1 MRILTLFLCLPLAG
15 NCAEQLDKLLARP
28 WAAIVKAAPTSEAL
42 DAGQAALAAKALW
55 TAHRKAIVGDKNRA
69 TEHSRREI
77 KIGKRVMRFH
87 FEVVGDPDDGPLPL
101 YIALH
106 GGGGAPPRIN
116 DSQYGHMK
124 RYYLR
129 NVKRGIY
136 CATRG
141 VSDTWDLHF
150 QPESYV
156 GYDRLIENMIAFEH
170 ANPNRVYIMG
180 FSAGGDGVYQIA
192 ARMADRWAAAAMSA
206 GHPNGVNPRNLYRLP
221 LLTQIG
227 ERDRAY
233 DRLRQ
238 TIRYHQRIVRLRDF
252 EGHGYPHQINV
263 HAAKPHNFFDN
274 HPQQA
279 PQEVI
284 ADPVAWLERGDD
296 RTTQRNTSSIAWLD
310 RHARNPQPDRVIWD
324 RTTSAPRSAAGL
336 WGNTMHGK
344 QHYWLDVSGLEP
356 GSPEIIARVDRAK
369 NLVVLETLGQTVRLL
384 LNDSMLDLDE
394 PVIVELD
401 GTRRQI
407 QVKRSLNTMVK
418 TLQQRGDPSHMYVA
432 SITAKRGPGVLIL
445 TTDQ

>member
-1 MRILTLFLCLPLAG
+1 MRALILFLCFPLCDISAD
-15 NCAEQLDKLLARP
+15 ELDKLLSRP
-28 WAAIVKAAPTSEAL
+28 WSAIVKAAPAVEAL
-42 DAGQAALAAKALW
+42 DADQAALAAKALW
-55 TAHRKAIVGDKNRA
+55 TAYRKEVVGDAKRA
-69 TEHSRREI
+69 TEHSQREI
-77 KIGKRVMRFH
+77 RIGKRVMRFH
-87 FEVVGDPDDGPLPL
+87 FEVVGNPKDGPMPL

-116 DSQYGHMK
+116 DGQYAHMK

-141 VSDTWDLHF
+141 VTDTWDLHF
-150 QPESYV
+150 QTESYM
-156 GYDRLIENMIAFEH
+156 GYDRLIENMIAFEN
-170 ANPNRVYIMG
+170 ADPNRVYIMG

-206 GHPNGVNPRNLYRLP
+206 GHPNGVSPRNLYRLP

-238 TIRYHQRIVRLRDF
+238 TIRYHQRILRLRKF

-263 HAAKPHNFFDN
+263 HARKPHNFFDN

-284 ADPVAWLERGDD
+284 GDPVAWMESGDD

-310 RHARNPQPDRVIWD
+310 HHTRNPQPDRVIWD
-324 RTTSAPRSAAGL
+324 RTTSAPRSAPDL
-336 WGNTMHGK
+336 WGNNTHGK

-356 GSPEIIARVDRAK
+356 GSPEIVARVDRVK
-369 NLVVLETLGQTVRLL
+369 NLIVLETLGQTVRLL
-384 LNDSMLDLDE
+384 LNDSMLDLDQ
-394 PVIVELD
+394 PVVVELD
-401 GTRRQI
+401 GTRRRI
-407 QVKRSLNTMVK
+407 QVGRSLGTMVK
-418 TLQQRGDPSHMYVA
+418 TLLQRGDPSHLYVA
-432 SITAKRGPGVLIL
+432 SVIAKRGPGVLIL
-445 TTDQ
+445 SPDQ